1 MSRFIGH
8 LGIALT
14 VIASIIFATVLPSID
29 ITMRLTL
36 IAIISPFL
44 ALFAIEYV
52 GLDGTLLHSIM
63 LVVVTLWAGY
73 WFLSLLFYRGLAGI
87 VATNYRL
94 MFWIGTGLILIY
106 TVPKTIPVVK
116 EALGL

>member
-1 MSRFIGH
+1 MSRFIGY

-14 VIASIIFATVLPSID
+14 VVADMVYATVLPSID
-29 ITMRLTL
+29 TGMGVILFIL
-36 IAIISPFL
+36 IAPFL
-44 ALFAIEYV
+44 ALFAFEYL
-52 GLDGTLLHSIM
+52 GFDDTTLYQIL
-63 LVVVTLWAGY
+63 LVIATLWAGY
-73 WFLSLLFYRGLAGI
+73 WFLTLLFFRGIAGI